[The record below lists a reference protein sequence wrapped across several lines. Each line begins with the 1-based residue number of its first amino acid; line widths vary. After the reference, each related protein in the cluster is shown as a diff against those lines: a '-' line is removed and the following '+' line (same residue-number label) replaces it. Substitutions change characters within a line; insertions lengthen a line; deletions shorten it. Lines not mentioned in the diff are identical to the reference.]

1 MHIALTAEQ
10 LQIRAETRAYF
21 QGLLGDGKRDAYDAE
36 VATGVEAGPEY
47 RRLIRQMGQDGWLAV
62 GWPTE
67 YGGRGYGPVEQ
78 LIFLEETQR
87 ARAPYPFVT
96 LSTVGPALMA
106 HGSEAQKR
114 RFLPGIA
121 AGEIHFAIGY
131 TEPGSGTDLASL
143 RSTAARRPDG
153 GFVVNGQKIYTSHA
167 EGADFVWF
175 AARTDPDLPRH
186 KGLSILIVDTTKPG
200 FSVTPIHTVGGMRT
214 NATFYDDVAVD
225 ADMLVGEWNG
235 GWRLITSQL
244 NHERIGL
251 AARNAIGES
260 LFDRVLSWARTPER
274 NRRPIDD
281 PTTQALLGEAE
292 ARLHAVRSYNYRL
305 ASEMAHA
312 EPSAALASSAKIF
325 GTDTMIEVCRLLLE
339 VLGMA
344 GLYRAGSPAALIGG
358 EVEQYYRKCQ
368 INTFG
373 GGTAEVLRDIVA
385 QHGLGTP
392 RVVR

>member
-1 MHIALTAEQ
+1 MHLALTPEQ
-10 LQIRAETRAYF
+10 EALRAETRAYF
-21 QGLLGDGKRDAYDAE
+21 ARLLGGNARAAYDAE

-47 RRLIRQMGQDGWLAV
+47 RALIRQMGKDGWLAV
-62 GWPTE
+62 GWPKE
-67 YGGRGYGPVEQ
+67 YGGRGFGPVEQ

-87 ARAPYPFVT
+87 AKAPYPFVT

-106 HGSEAQKR
+106 HGSAAQKA

-131 TEPGSGTDLASL
+131 SEPVSGTDLASL
-143 RSTAARRPDG
+143 RSTIRRRPEG

-175 AARTDPDLPRH
+175 AGRSDPDLPRH
-186 KGLSILIVDTTKPG
+186 KGISVVIVDTKQPG

-214 NATFYDDVAVD
+214 NVTYYDEMQ
-225 ADMLVGEWNG
+225 ADEDSLVGEWNG
-235 GWRLITSQL
+235 GWKLITSQL

-251 AARNAIGES
+251 AARNAIGEA
-260 LFDRVLSWARTPER
+260 LYERVLDWAREKE
-274 NRRPIDD
+274 NGARPIDD
-281 PTTQALLGEAE
+281 PVVQSLLGEVA

-305 ASEMAHA
+305 AAEMEHA
-312 EPSAALASSAKIF
+312 QPSPALASSAKVF

-339 VLGMA
+339 VLGPR
-344 GLYRAGSPAALIGG
+344 GLYRPGSAAALIGG

-373 GGTAEVLRDIVA
+373 GGTSEVLRDMIA
-385 QHGLGTP
+385 QLGLGTP
-392 RVVR
+392 KVAR

>member
-1 MHIALTAEQ
+1 MHVALTSEQ
-10 LQIRAETRAYF
+10 TRVRDETRAYF
-21 QGLLGDGKRDAYDAE
+21 AQLLGGGRRDAYDAE
-36 VATGVEAGPEY
+36 VATGIEAGPEY
-47 RRLIRQMGQDGWLAV
+47 RSVIRQMGKDGWLAV
-62 GWPTE
+62 GWPRE

-106 HGSEAQKR
+106 HGSEAQKQ

-131 TEPGSGTDLASL
+131 TEPNSGTDLASL
-143 RSTAARRPDG
+143 RSSAVRRPGG
-153 GFVVNGQKIYTSHA
+153 GFTVNGQKAYTSHA
-167 EGADFVWF
+167 EGADFIWF

-186 KGLSILIVDTTKPG
+186 KGLSILIVDARRPG
-200 FSVTPIHTVGGMRT
+200 YSVTPIHTVGGMRT
-214 NATFYDDVAVD
+214 NATFYDDVEVD
-225 ADMLVGEWNG
+225 EDMLVGEWNG
-235 GWRLITSQL
+235 GWALITSQL

-260 LFDRVLSWARTPER
+260 LFDRVLAWARITSDGA
-274 NRRPIDD
+274 RPIDD
-281 PTTQALLGEAE
+281 PTVQALLGEAQ

-305 ASEMAHA
+305 AAEMAHA
-312 EPSAALASSAKIF
+312 EPSAALASSAKVF
-325 GTDTMIEVCRLLLE
+325 GTDAMIEVCRLLLE

-344 GLYRAGSPAALIGG
+344 GLYRPSSPAALIGG

-373 GGTAEVLRDIVA
+373 GGTAEVLRDIIA

>member
-10 LQIRAETRAYF
+10 LQVRAETRAYF

-47 RRLIRQMGQDGWLAV
+47 RGLIRQMGRDGWLAV

-143 RSTAARRPDG
+143 RSTATRRPDG
-153 GFVVNGQKIYTSHA
+153 SFVVNGQKIYTSHA

-186 KGLSILIVDTTKPG
+186 KGLSILIVDTTRPG

-214 NATFYDDVAVD
+214 NATFYDDVDVD

-260 LFDRVLSWARTPER
+260 LFDRVLAWARAPEG

-292 ARLHAVRSYNYRL
+292 ARLYAVRSYNYRL

-312 EPSAALASSAKIF
+312 EPSAALASSAKLF

-344 GLYRAGSPAALIGG
+344 GLYRAGSLAALIGG

>member
-1 MHIALTAEQ
+1 MHIALTADQER
-10 LQIRAETRAYF
+10 IRAETRAYF
-21 QGLLGDGKRDAYDAE
+21 EDLLGGGKRAAYDAE
-36 VATGVEAGPEY
+36 VATGLEAGLEY
-47 RRLIRQMGQDGWLAV
+47 RRLIRRMGKDGWLAV
-62 GWPTE
+62 GWPEE

-87 ARAPYPFVT
+87 AKAPYPFVT
-96 LSTVGPALMA
+96 LSTVGPALMV
-106 HGSEAQKR
+106 HGSEAQKQ

-121 AGEIHFAIGY
+121 SGEIHFAIGY
-131 TEPGSGTDLASL
+131 TEPSAGTDLANL
-143 RSTAARRPDG
+143 RSTAARRPGG
-153 GFVVNGQKIYTSHA
+153 GFTVTGQKIYTSHA
-167 EGADFVWF
+167 EGADFIWF

-186 KGLSILIVDTTKPG
+186 KGLSILIVDAKRPG

-214 NATFYDDVAVD
+214 NATYYDEVEVD
-225 ADMLVGEWNG
+225 EDMLVGEWNG
-235 GWRLITSQL
+235 GWKLITSQL

-251 AARNAIGES
+251 AARNAIGEM
-260 LFDRVLSWARTPER
+260 LFGRVLDWARSSHGRP
-274 NRRPIDD
+274 RPIDD
-281 PTTQALLGEAE
+281 PTTRALLGEAE

-305 ASEMAHA
+305 ASDMAHA
-312 EPSAALASSAKIF
+312 EPSAALASSAKLF
-325 GTDTMIEVCRLLLE
+325 GTDAMIEVCRLLLE
-339 VLGMA
+339 ALGMG
-344 GLYRAGSPAALIGG
+344 GLYRPGSSAALIGG

>member
-1 MHIALTAEQ
+1 MHITLTPEQ
-10 LQIRAETRAYF
+10 ERIRSETRAYF
-21 QGLLGDGKRDAYDAE
+21 AALLGEGKRDAYDAE

-47 RRLIRQMGQDGWLAV
+47 RALIRQMGRDGWLAV
-62 GWPTE
+62 GWPVG

-87 ARAPYPFVT
+87 VKAPYPFVT

-131 TEPGSGTDLASL
+131 TEPNSGTDLASL
-143 RSTAARRPDG
+143 RSTAMRRPDG
-153 GFVVNGQKIYTSHA
+153 GFIVNGQKIYTSHA
-167 EGADFVWF
+167 EGADFIWF
-175 AARTDPDLPRH
+175 AARTDPELPRH
-186 KGLSILIVDTTKPG
+186 KGLSILIVDTTRPG
-200 FSVTPIHTVGGMRT
+200 FSITPIHTVGGMRT
-214 NATFYDDVAVD
+214 NVTYYDEVVVD
-225 ADMLVGEWNG
+225 EDMLVGEWNG

-260 LFDRVLSWARTPER
+260 LFDRVLAWARTPHG

-281 PTTQALLGEAE
+281 PTTQALLAEAE

-312 EPSAALASSAKIF
+312 EPLAALASSAKVF

-339 VLGMA
+339 ALGMG
-344 GLYRAGSPAALIGG
+344 GLYRSGSEAALIGG

-373 GGTAEVLRDIVA
+373 GGTAEVLREIIA

>member
-1 MHIALTAEQ
+1 MNVELTAAQ
-10 LQIRAETRAYF
+10 DAIRAETRAYF
-21 QGLLGDGKRDAYDAE
+21 AELLGGDRRATYDAE
-36 VATGVEAGPEY
+36 IATGIEAGPEY
-47 RRLIRQMGQDGWLAV
+47 RRLIRQMGRDGWLAV
-62 GWPTE
+62 GWPAE

-96 LSTVGPALMA
+96 LNTVGPALMA
-106 HGSEAQKR
+106 HGSDVQRR

-143 RSTAARRPDG
+143 RSTAVRRPEG
-153 GFVVNGQKIYTSHA
+153 GFLVNGQKIYTSHA

-175 AARTDPDLPRH
+175 AARTDPDPPRH
-186 KGLSILIVDTTKPG
+186 KALSILIVDTRAPG

-214 NATFYDDVAVD
+214 NATYYDDMVVD
-225 ADMLVGEWNG
+225 DDMLVGDWNG

-260 LFDRVLSWARTPER
+260 LFDRVLAWARAPAGDT
-274 NRRPIDD
+274 RPIDD
-281 PTTQALLGEAE
+281 PTIQALLAEVE
-292 ARLHAVRSYNYRL
+292 ARLHGVRLYNYRL

-312 EPSAALASSAKIF
+312 EPSPALASSAKLF
-325 GTDTMIEVCRLLLE
+325 GTDAMIEVCRLLLE
-339 VLGMA
+339 AVGMA
-344 GLYRAGSPAALIGG
+344 GLYRAGSPAAILGG
-358 EVEQYYRKCQ
+358 EIEQYYRRCQ

-373 GGTAEVLRDIVA
+373 GGTAEVLREIVA
-385 QHGLGTP
+385 QHGLGLP
-392 RVVR
+392 RTVR

>member
-1 MHIALTAEQ
+1 MHIALTPEQ
-10 LQIRAETRAYF
+10 DEIRAQTRAYF
-21 QGLLGDGKRDAYDAE
+21 TELLGGERRADYDAE

-47 RRLIRQMGQDGWLAV
+47 RRLIRRMGADGWLAV
-62 GWPTE
+62 GWPVE
-67 YGGRGYGPVEQ
+67 YGGRGFGPVEQ

-96 LSTVGPALMA
+96 LNTVGPALVA
-106 HGSEAQKR
+106 HGSDAQKR

-131 TEPGSGTDLASL
+131 TEAAAGTDLASL
-143 RSTAARRPDG
+143 RSTAVRRPEG
-153 GFVVNGQKIYTSHA
+153 GFLINGQKIYTSHA
-167 EGADFVWF
+167 EGADFIWF

-186 KGLSILIVDTTKPG
+186 KGLSILIVDAHAPG

-214 NATFYDDVAVD
+214 NATFYDDMLVD
-225 ADMLVGEWNG
+225 EDMLVGEWNG

-260 LFDRVLSWARTPER
+260 LFDRVLGWAREPVG

-281 PTTQALLGEAE
+281 PVMQALLGEAQ
-292 ARLHAVRSYNYRL
+292 ARLHAVRLYNYRL
-305 ASEMAHA
+305 ASEMAEA
-312 EPSAALASSAKIF
+312 EPSPALASSAKIY
-325 GTDTMIEVCRLLLE
+325 GSDTMIEVCRLLLE
-339 VLGMA
+339 AVGMP
-344 GLYRAGSPAALIGG
+344 GLYRAGSPGAVLGG
-358 EVEQYYRKCQ
+358 EIEQYYRRAQ

-373 GGTAEVLRDIVA
+373 GGTAEVLREIIA
-385 QHGLGTP
+385 QHGLGMP
-392 RVVR
+392 RTVR

>member
-1 MHIALTAEQ
+1 MHIALTADQERV
-10 LQIRAETRAYF
+10 RAATRVYF
-21 QGLLGDGKRDAYDAE
+21 QGLLGDGKRAAYDAE

-47 RRLIRQMGQDGWLAV
+47 RRLIRQMGKDGWLAV
-62 GWPTE
+62 GWPVE
-67 YGGRGYGPVEQ
+67 FGGRGYGPVEQ

-106 HGSEAQKR
+106 HGSDAQKR

-143 RSTAARRPDG
+143 RSTAVRRVDG
-153 GFVVNGQKIYTSHA
+153 GFTVNGQKIYTSHA
-167 EGADFVWF
+167 EGADFIWF
-175 AARTDPDLPRH
+175 AARTDPDRPRH
-186 KGLSILIVDTTKPG
+186 KGLSILIVDTSRPG
-200 FSVTPIHTVGGMRT
+200 FSATPIHTVGGMRT
-214 NATFYDDVAVD
+214 NATFYDDVVVD
-225 ADMLVGEWNG
+225 EDMLVGEWNG
-235 GWRLITSQL
+235 GWKLITSQL

-251 AARNAIGES
+251 AARNAIGEA
-260 LFDRVLSWARTPER
+260 LFDRVLAWARTPAG

-281 PTTQALLGEAE
+281 PTIQALLGECE

-339 VLGMA
+339 VLGMG
-344 GLYRAGSPAALIGG
+344 GLYRSGSPAALIGG
-358 EVEQYYRKCQ
+358 DVEQYYRKCQ

>member
-1 MHIALTAEQ
+1 MHYALTPAQ
-10 LQIRAETRAYF
+10 AAIREETRAYF
-21 QGLLGDGKRDAYDAE
+21 DALLGGGKRAAYDAE
-36 VATGVEAGPEY
+36 VATGIEACPEY

-62 GWPTE
+62 GWPE
-67 YGGRGYGPVEQ
+67 QYGGRGYGPVEQ

-87 ARAPYPFVT
+87 AKAPYPFVT
-96 LSTVGPALMA
+96 LSTVGPALMV
-106 HGSEAQKR
+106 HGSEAQKQ

-143 RSTAARRPDG
+143 RSTAVRRPDG

-186 KGLSILIVDTTKPG
+186 KGVSILIVDTTQPG

-214 NATFYDDVAVD
+214 NATYYDDVAVD

-251 AARNAIGES
+251 AARNAIGEM
-260 LFDRVLSWARTPER
+260 LFDQVLDWARAPQPGG
-274 NRRPIDD
+274 RPIDD
-281 PTTQALLGEAE
+281 PTVQALLGEAE

-305 ASEMAHA
+305 AAEMAHE
-312 EPSAALASSAKIF
+312 EPSAALASSAKLF
-325 GTDTMIEVCRLLLE
+325 GTDAMIEICRLLLE
-339 VLGMA
+339 TLGIA
-344 GLYRAGSPAALIGG
+344 GLYRPGSAAARIGG

-373 GGTAEVLRDIVA
+373 GGTAEVLRDLVA

>member
-1 MHIALTAEQ
+1 MHFALTPAQEQ
-10 LQIRAETRAYF
+10 VRADVRAYF
-21 QGLLGDGKRDAYDAE
+21 ADLLGGDRRAAYDAE
-36 VATGVEAGPEY
+36 VATGIEAGPEY
-47 RRLIRQMGQDGWLAV
+47 RKLIRQMGRDGWLAV
-62 GWPTE
+62 GWPKE
-67 YGGRGYGPVEQ
+67 YGGKGFGPVEQ

-106 HGSEAQKR
+106 HGSEAQKQ

-131 TEPGSGTDLASL
+131 TEPNSGTDLASL
-143 RSTAARRPDG
+143 RATAVRNPDG
-153 GFVVNGQKIYTSHA
+153 GFTVNGQKIYTSHA

-186 KGLSILIVDTTKPG
+186 KGLSILIVDTTRPG

-235 GWRLITSQL
+235 GWKLITSQL

-260 LFDRVLSWARTPER
+260 LFDRVLAWARTPEG

-281 PTTQALLGEAE
+281 PTTQAVLAEAQ
-292 ARLHAVRSYNYRL
+292 ARLHAVRSFNYRL
-305 ASEMAHA
+305 AAEMAAA
-312 EPSAALASSAKIF
+312 EPSPALASSAKVF
-325 GTDTMIEVCRLLLE
+325 GTDQMIEVCRLLLE
-339 VLGMA
+339 ATGMR
-344 GLYRAGSPAALIGG
+344 GLYRAGSAGAMLNG
-358 EVEQYYRKCQ
+358 EIEQYYRRCQ

-373 GGTAEVLRDIVA
+373 GGTAEVLREIIA
-385 QHGLGTP
+385 QLGLGLLRT
-392 RVVR
+392 VR